1 MFIIQNLRHLAQVNK
16 IIVPHNNNFELIVK
30 FVNFRAY
37 VWVHHEILSRKP
49 KLFIISIISF
59 KPKILIEKLKDLKWS
74 KLHNACWEPLGGC
87 HVFLTIKFWTRL
99 AAVRRSWQW
108 MFGNCLTV
116 VKQFSIH
123 ICSKKNFNS
132 MTNSRSHE
140 MKEEI

>member
-59 KPKILIEKLKDLKWS
+59 KPKILIEKLKDLK
-74 KLHNACWEPLGGC
+74 
-87 HVFLTIKFWTRL
+87 
-99 AAVRRSWQW
+99 
-108 MFGNCLTV
+108 
-116 VKQFSIH
+116 
-123 ICSKKNFNS
+123 
-132 MTNSRSHE
+132 
-140 MKEEI
+140 